1 MRSSVWILRDSSS
14 LERRRSSD
22 GRAKPREDRFVRN
35 LGKFVAAGVLLA
47 ATAIAGAGFA
57 EESSLSLEIKD
68 HRFEPAELHAPA
80 GKAITL
86 TIKNLD
92 ATAEEFE
99 SKPLR
104 IEKVVAGKGQAM
116 VHIPALAAGK
126 YNFFGDYH
134 EKTAQGVL
142 IVE

>member
-1 MRSSVWILRDSSS
+1 VRRLR
-14 LERRRSSD
+14 
-22 GRAKPREDRFVRN
+22 
-35 LGKFVAAGVLLA
+35 KFAAAGVLLA
-47 ATAIAGAGFA
+47 AACFAGAAAA
-57 EESSLSLEIKD
+57 EETSLSIEIKD
-68 HRFEPAELHAPA
+68 HRFDPPELHAPA

-86 TIKNLD
+86 TVKNLD

-104 IEKVVAGKGQAM
+104 IEKVVAGKAQAT
-116 VHIPALAAGK
+116 VRIPALAAGK
-126 YNFFGDYH
+126 YSFFGDYH

>member
-1 MRSSVWILRDSSS
+1 MTRLRT
-14 LERRRSSD
+14 
-22 GRAKPREDRFVRN
+22 
-35 LGKFVAAGVLLA
+35 FVAAGILLA
-47 ATAIAGAGFA
+47 ATCYAGAGSA
-57 EESSLSLEIKD
+57 EETSLGVEIKD

-80 GKAITL
+80 NKAITL
-86 TIKNLD
+86 TVKNLD

-104 IEKVVAGKGQAM
+104 IEKVVAGKAQAT
-116 VHIPALAAGK
+116 VRIPALAPGK